1 MGVLAVQVYFYSI
14 AFPSDRLVT
23 KTLVYVVFALDI
35 VQTCFSTVYVWHI
48 LIVGWGNMEH
58 VHDAPWS
65 ITTLSPTAGIVALL
79 VQSFFAWRIWVLGA
93 ERRTFIPLVSGI
105 VLRVYTQ
112 FAFASCVTA
121 FAYGIA
127 LVQAPLSSHGLLLG
141 WLATSIVCD
150 LLITITLVQQLW
162 IKRHKEF
169 RFTNIVVHRALRIA
183 IETGA
188 VTCGVAIIELVL
200 CLTPKS
206 PYVHLLILVSG
217 KIYSNSLLVSL
228 NSRAPFFRKNCP
240 ADEEVWEIENPS
252 IAFER
257 TITARSPEL
266 GLHSEG

>member
-1 MGVLAVQVYFYSI
+1 MARLMGVLAVQVYFYSI

-23 KTLVYVVFALDI
+23 KTIVYVVFALDV

-48 LIVGWGNMEH
+48 LIIGWGDMEH
-58 VHDAPWS
+58 VHDTPWS
-65 ITTLSPTAGIVALL
+65 ISTLSPAAGIVALL
-79 VQSFFAWRIWVLGA
+79 VQFFFAWRVWVLGA
-93 ERRTFIPLVSGI
+93 ESWTSIPLVSGI
-105 VLRVYTQ
+105 IV
-112 FAFASCVTA
+112 FAFASCVAA
-121 FAYGIA
+121 FTYGIA
-127 LVQAPLSSHGLLLG
+127 LVKAPLASHGLLLG
-141 WLATSIVCD
+141 WLTTSIVCD
-150 LLITITLVQQLW
+150 LLITITLVLQLW
-162 IKRHKEF
+162 IKRRKGF

-183 IETGA
+183 VETGA

-252 IAFER
+252 IAFRR
-257 TITARSPEL
+257 TITATSTEL
-266 GLHSEG
+266 GLPSEG